1 MSALVSLQSVIVLVA
16 LMIAFLSVS
25 YLSNTKRLPG
35 WTKDVWLVLTV
46 ILLGV
51 YLLGVVFE
59 TSMPGVIC
67 IVSVAATV
75 SIAVV
80 VAARRE

>member
-67 IVSVAATV
+67 IVSVAALI